1 MSEILGTIVA
11 FLMSEQGL
19 NLLAWILGLGIS
31 AVLSSGKVRG
41 WLKESK
47 IEKLRKSMQYIE
59 AAVLAQ
65 RKIVA
70 EMKEENGGKLTEEQK
85 EELENRVIENLKN
98 VGKDVGIDV
107 IKIVG
112 PELIRPAIVFAVK
125 KLKGSGKKTVE
136 TSGELPKDIQNMF
149 EDK

>member
-1 MSEILGTIVA
+1 MSELLGTIVA

-19 NLLAWILGLGIS
+19 NLLAWILGIGIS

-47 IEKLRKSMQYIE
+47 IEKLRKATQYIE

-65 RKIVA
+65 RNLVA
-70 EMKEENGGKLTEEQK
+70 KMKEENGGKLTEEQK
-85 EELENRVIENLKN
+85 EELEDRVIENLKT
-98 VGKDVGIDV
+98 VGKEVGVDVV
-107 IKIVG
+107 KIIG